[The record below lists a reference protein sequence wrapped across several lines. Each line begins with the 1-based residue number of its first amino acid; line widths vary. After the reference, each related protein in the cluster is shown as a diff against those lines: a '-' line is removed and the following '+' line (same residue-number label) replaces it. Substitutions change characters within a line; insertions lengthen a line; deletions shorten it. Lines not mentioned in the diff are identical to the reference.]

1 MRPTMMEDRY
11 GDLARRGFDAPALL
25 EGMDVEGVDV
35 AALFPSY
42 GLYVPWADHLA
53 PELAVGLARSYNRWI
68 ASLCGDGDRRLV
80 PVALAPL
87 HDPVATADE
96 IRRAVTDDGVKA
108 IMLRPNP
115 IRGRPVSH
123 PDHDRFFA
131 EMVDL
136 EIPVILHEGTGAVV
150 AAAGADRFGTWC
162 GRHAA
167 SHPMEQMLALAGL
180 IFDGVFERHPRLR
193 VGVFESGTGWLRW
206 WLHRLDEHWEFL
218 GPEVPQAKLPPSE
231 YVARQCVISTETGDP
246 FVGDTVAAL
255 GADHVVWAS
264 DFPHP
269 EAPWPHAV
277 DGFLERGLSQPDEAA
292 VLWSTPCTLYQ
303 LEPASLGHGRVMPR
317 EPSVGATRQ
326 TTAL

>member
-1 MRPTMMEDRY
+1 
-11 GDLARRGFDAPALL
+11 
-25 EGMDVEGVDV
+25 
-35 AALFPSY
+35 
-42 GLYVPWADHLA
+42 
-53 PELAVGLARSYNRWI
+53 
-68 ASLCGDGDRRLV
+68 
-80 PVALAPL
+80 
-87 HDPVATADE
+87 
-96 IRRAVTDDGVKA
+96 VTDDGVKA

-115 IRGRPVSH
+115 VCGRPVSH

-136 EIPVILHEGTGAVV
+136 DIPVILHEGTGAVV
-150 AAAGADRFGTWC
+150 AAAGADRFDTWC

-167 SHPMEQMLALAGL
+167 SHPMEQMLALGGL
-180 IFDGVFERHPRLR
+180 IFDGGFERHPDLR

-218 GPEVPQAKLPPSE
+218 GAEVPKAKLRPSE
-231 YVARQCVISTETGDP
+231 YVARQCVISTETDDP

-277 DGFLERGLSQPDEAA
+277 DGFLERGLSASDEAA
-292 VLWSTPCTLYQ
+292 VLWSTPCALYH
-303 LEPASLGHGRVMPR
+303 LDPASLGRGRALPR
-317 EPSVGATRQ
+317 APQEGRQ
-326 TTAL
+326 LDPAR